1 MAETPVQLSE
11 EIYFQNNTA
20 TLFHRTKD
28 LDTVDDILKN
38 GWSDSG
44 SGYYGRGIYT
54 NYKLENQV
62 SERMRHYGPILLKF
76 KYTNIKNLVFFTP
89 NLAKK
94 VHPDGYTLKEQF
106 DKLFPKHGISDT
118 DFNTYQ
124 SMVDKRSYSADAAK
138 ALYEKYSHVADHLHG
153 IEYLGSQDGP
163 CILIYPPAKDTIL
176 LAAADVTNVVNP
188 ENVEWM
194 TITAARKLG
203 PKIFGKGLYSPEKH
217 SLTLVKP
224 TDKDSVVKKL
234 AALLKL
240 PTWDVSTT
248 EDLLN
253 MFPARQALEIVNRQV
268 RRYGYPYSNSTL
280 SYVPFLEKVKR
291 DPDTFTLVL
300 QSALSYDSAP
310 DDFVGHILDYNRQ
323 DINFKHIKMI
333 VEKYPSAFPK
343 FLFFNK
349 VITLLPDQPDVI
361 LFLFDEFEKDT
372 PQTAIQK
379 NRNGST
385 PSIIESTVINSDLDT
400 IKQVF
405 PKFKSVYET
414 YGKDVYLKLIWLS
427 LSVRNNRIPGYDVT
441 NYLLELFDGP
451 NRDLLSSQDFSFV
464 TTHAFGSN
472 ELRNYLVGYI
482 VSNKQ
487 DVVFSIADDASE
499 NFALKAVKYLIS
511 SKNFVKLKKV
521 FDDII
526 ESARSEL
533 FKTKTVDVGSFLSK
547 HLKKEEFDILFGDTN
562 NFLKYLPSAVNESQN
577 YNLSR
582 YLETVSYNEQ
592 KMDLAFQTFDDGNY
606 KLDKYQINGAISFA
620 FRSTDDVSKVTKFL
634 QTLFKHRSIFDHN
647 SIDFYAI
654 FSDTDGRNKSFVLI
668 DIIYSIDPTF
678 FSTIPDKKSFVETF
692 FESTKGEV
700 AMKLLM
706 PPINLIDISNI
717 DLTKLLK
724 SRFTSTRYIPDYFYQ
739 FIISNDKLFSNDP
752 INDVNKPFI
761 LHLLTTEYYPEVIQ
775 KINTFNPSFISSL
788 STSDFDNSFFLNLDI
803 KNVPTIKGVENMY
816 AGYMSI
822 LDGLKNNPS
831 LKSISLYEFTSSFTK
846 KFSTRLRPDRFL
858 EFVKKLM
865 EIKGK
870 DLDTDT
876 ADIIFQTVCIKSG
889 PSNLELV
896 VNGVGLSQIILEL
909 MNSINPSYIKV
920 IDSST
925 WVRMYAGA
933 RNKSLIFDYAM
944 NSDVLESYSISE
956 MYSYTPVKE
965 KGEFVKKVFANPE
978 IEFDASLVKA
988 FLRDTY
994 TPEIAKLLLDRAVID
1009 KWSAED
1015 VAELFKGQKS
1025 YPNTQ
1030 VRSYV
1035 NKRLIPRINRF
1046 TSDEVNKFVYAFT
1059 DTTINDQALMFLFK
1073 VKRKLDYY
1081 ETKSIISNLESIT
1094 SYNIKRVDSLFKTVV
1109 RYHDATV
1116 LGYVF
1121 KIMLDSVYTYNT
1133 DIVIDALTSVLKIMP
1148 NISNGFL
1155 RNVIETLY
1163 SKPGSSAIIKKHYE
1177 KILDAVL
1184 SHKNDIDSDTLF
1196 VFLNEYP
1203 QQPEQTAVVYYKFF
1217 EKVFKHKSKL
1227 TDRDVAVLLT
1237 NIPTDSSLIKEPPL
1251 NIYNT
1256 IFNIISRSG
1265 FSERDMYHLGQTGDK
1280 LFGRG
1285 LMTSDQLLKYL
1296 DRIIEKQKE
1305 RLTSQ
1310 QIYQLMSATPSAQHT
1325 VDTIKKYIA
1334 IDSLKKLINPDRYN
1348 VILQEDLIKYS
1359 DYFMGTLNETMTP
1372 ASQMNMDQAFDVF
1385 DASYK
1390 KSTGKSWDKQK
1401 FISRAYNWVFFG
1413 NDKGYVA
1420 VRPQRGGMI
1429 KLVGVAGNPKSVLS
1443 GFREMTSHY
1452 ANTPIWGAVSL
1463 DIADMT
1469 VRVDPNF
1476 KKLTVPG
1483 GMLGS
1488 MLFNVLKSKI
1498 PASVFGGAVIKQAN
1512 ADGTITFDYPDVGET
1527 NKVLVGN
1534 KEYFEVLKGMILNDP
1549 RLAAY
1554 QSILNKLL

>member
-1 MAETPVQLSE
+1 MAETSVQLSE

-20 TLFHRTKD
+20 TLFHRTNN
-28 LDTVDDILKN
+28 LDTIDDILKN

-62 SERMRHYGPILLKF
+62 SQSMRHYGPILLKL
-76 KYTNIKNLVFFTP
+76 KYTNIKNLLFFTP
-89 NLAKK
+89 SLAKK

-118 DFNTYQ
+118 DFKTYQ
-124 SMVDKRSYSADAAK
+124 SMVDTHSHSAGAAK

-153 IEYLGSQDGP
+153 IEYVGGQDGP

-240 PTWDVSTT
+240 PTWDISTT

-253 MFPARQALEIVNRQV
+253 MFPARQALEIVNKQV

-280 SYVPFLEKVKR
+280 SYIPFLEKVKR
-291 DPDTFTLVL
+291 DPDTFTLLL

-310 DDFVGHILDYNRQ
+310 DDFVTHILNYNRQ

-333 VEKYPSAFPK
+333 VEKYPSALPK

-349 VITLLPDQPDVI
+349 VITLLHNQPDVI

-372 PQTAIQK
+372 PQVAIYK
-379 NRNGST
+379 DRYGST

-414 YGKDVYLKLIWLS
+414 YGKDVYLKLIWSS
-427 LSVRNNRIPGYDVT
+427 LSIRNNRISGYDVT

-451 NRDLLSSQDFSFV
+451 NHDLLSSQDFSFV

-472 ELRNYLVGYI
+472 ELRNYLIGYI
-482 VSNKQ
+482 ASYKTDFAVS
-487 DVVFSIADDASE
+487 IE
-499 NFALKAVKYLIS
+499 NAKDIVKYLVS

-521 FDDII
+521 FDDI
-526 ESARSEL
+526 SKPAKSEL
-533 FKTKTVDVGSFLSK
+533 FAISMVGEFLSK
-547 HLKKEEFDILFGDTN
+547 NLQKEEFNTLFGATN
-562 NFLKYLPSAVNESQN
+562 DFIKYLPSVVIGSQN
-577 YNLSR
+577 YNLHR
-582 YLETVSYNEQ
+582 YLETISYDEQ
-592 KMDLAFQTFDDGNY
+592 KMDLAFQAFANVNY

-620 FRSTDDVSKVTKFL
+620 FLSVNDTSKVTRFL
-634 QTLFKHRSIFDHN
+634 KTLFKHRSIFDYN

-654 FSDTDGRNKSFVLI
+654 FSDTDGRNKSSVVM

-678 FSTIPDKKSFVETF
+678 FSTIPDKKSFVENF
-692 FESTKGEV
+692 FEKGRGSEV

-706 PPINLIDISNI
+706 PPINLIDASNI
-717 DLTKLLK
+717 NLTKLLR
-724 SRFTSTRYIPDYFYQ
+724 SSFGNNTYIPDYFYQ
-739 FIISNDKLFSNDP
+739 FIIRNDKLFSNDP
-752 INDVNKPFI
+752 TNEVNKPFI
-761 LHLLTTEYYPEVIQ
+761 LHLLTTEYYPEVIK
-775 KINTFNPSFISSL
+775 KITALNPSFISSL
-788 STSDFDNSFFLNLDI
+788 STLDFEKTNFSNLDTANI
-803 KNVPTIKGVENMY
+803 PTITGMENMY

-831 LKSISLYEFTSSFTK
+831 LKSISLYDLVQSFTK
-846 KFSTRLRPDRFL
+846 KFSTRLRPDRFV

-865 EIKGK
+865 EVKGK
-870 DLDTDT
+870 DLDADT
-876 ADIIFQTVCIKSG
+876 TDIIFQTACLKSG
-889 PSNLELV
+889 QTNSELI
-896 VNGVGLSQIILEL
+896 VNGVGLSQVLLEL

-925 WVRMYAGA
+925 WIRMYVGA
-933 RNKSLIFDYAM
+933 KNKSLIFDYAM
-944 NSDVLESYSISE
+944 NSDMLDSYRIAE

-965 KGEFVKKVFANPE
+965 KGEFVKKVFANPK

-988 FLRDTY
+988 FLQDTY

-1009 KWSAED
+1009 KWPAED
-1015 VAELFKGQKS
+1015 VAEMFSGNKS
-1025 YPNTQ
+1025 YKNTQ
-1030 VRSYV
+1030 VQSYV
-1035 NKRLIPRINRF
+1035 NKRLIPRINQF
-1046 TSDEVNKFVYAFT
+1046 TDDDVDKFVDVTSA
-1059 DTTINDQALMFLFK
+1059 DRILLFLFK
-1073 VKRKLDYY
+1073 VKRNLNYRQ
-1081 ETKSIISNLESIT
+1081 TKKILTNLEDLSM
-1094 SYNIKRVDSLFKTVV
+1094 YNSAKINSLFKTAS
-1109 RYHDATV
+1109 RYHDNNI
-1116 LGYVF
+1116 LGYTFNIV
-1121 KIMLDSVYTYNT
+1121 LDLNYSKE
-1133 DIVIDALTSVLKIMP
+1133 IVVDSLISVLKTLP
-1148 NISNGFL
+1148 NISNGL
-1155 RNVIETLY
+1155 IRSVINTIVTGRRVPHDY
-1163 SKPGSSAIIKKHYE
+1163 YYV
-1177 KILDAVL
+1177 KILDTVL
-1184 SHKNDIDSDTLF
+1184 THKKDIDSDTLF
-1196 VFLNEYP
+1196 VFLNEYA
-1203 QQPEQTAVVYYKFF
+1203 QKTPEANDAVYYKFF
-1217 EKVFKHKSKL
+1217 EKVFKRKSKL

-1237 NIPTDSSLIKEPPL
+1237 HIPTYETVIKEPPL

-1265 FSERDMYHLGQTGDK
+1265 FSVRDTYHLCQTGDK
-1280 LFGRG
+1280 MFGMG
-1285 LMTSDQLLKYL
+1285 LMESDQLLKYL

-1305 RLTSQ
+1305 GLTAQ
-1310 QIYQLMSATPSAQHT
+1310 HVYYLMSASTDAQHT

-1334 IDSLKKLINPDRYN
+1334 LDSLKKLIDPARYN
-1348 VILQEDLIKYS
+1348 VVLQEDLIKYS
-1359 DYFMGTLNETMTP
+1359 EYFMGTLNETMTP
-1372 ASQMNMDQAFDVF
+1372 ASQMDMDKAFDVF

-1390 KSTGKSWDKQK
+1390 KTTGKSWDKEK

-1413 NDKGYVA
+1413 DDKGYVA

-1469 VRVDPNF
+1469 VRVDANF

-1483 GMLGS
+1483 GVVGS
-1488 MLFNVLKSKI
+1488 MIFNVIKSKI

-1512 ADGTITFDYPDVGET
+1512 ADGTITFDYPDVGEA
-1527 NKVLVGN
+1527 NKVLIGN
-1534 KEYFEVLKGMILNDP
+1534 KEYFEVLKGMIMNDP
-1549 RLAAY
+1549 KLAPY